1 MDRTSQFEIQL
12 SNRTGAVFS
21 GRPFFEQKGS
31 FMAKKIIRLPRTKE
45 QKQANRERNERANR
59 TILSRTLI
67 LMVLCGVIAFVPLIG
82 TLYNLMITQHDYYN
96 EKAIKN
102 QTRSTN
108 LTAARGVIYDANM
121 NVLASSSTV
130 ETVFIDPNE
139 IAEQMKKPE
148 NSNLLDQIARGLGE
162 ILDVEPSF
170 VYEQAADKQYR
181 YKVISRK
188 ISEELADEVR
198 AFVSE
203 NKITGVYLETDL
215 KRYYPNSSLAAQALG
230 FVSSD
235 NNGSEGL
242 EAYYNEELS
251 GTAGKVVTSKG
262 NYGSEMPYTY
272 EKYYDA
278 SDGCSLVTTIDATV
292 QAYVEK
298 NLQNAIDK
306 YDIKNGAFCIVMDVN
321 TGEIKAMATLGSYD
335 PNNYLEI
342 YDDAAAALLE
352 NERDAALSLPEASD
366 AYKAAIEQYKQDVA
380 SARMAQWRNRCVS
393 DGYEPGST
401 FKLITLASAIDS
413 GAVTLNDSFYC
424 GGQEKFAG
432 REQILNCWKS
442 AGHGAQSTAQALG
455 NSCNIA
461 FGHIGLRMGGDIFY
475 DYLKAFGIMEKTG
488 VDLPGEASGLFY
500 ERKYLN
506 NPAQYGTSYLITS
519 SFGQS
524 FRITPM
530 QLVRSVAAIV
540 NGGYVLEPYI
550 VSEVL
555 DDDGNMVE
563 RNEKTVLRQVI
574 SQQTSETMRSLMEQ
588 VVTEGTASAA
598 KTPGYRVG
606 GKTGT
611 SEKLDEY
618 DEDGNQVKDK
628 IVSFIGVAPIDDP
641 KYVVLV
647 ALDTPAYSQDSE
659 KYTLHGMY
667 ISGGLMAAPTV
678 RDIFLDIL
686 PYLGVEP
693 DYDSEDIRG
702 INFTVPDVISMDESE
717 AAALL
722 AEKTITYRIVGT
734 GSTVTDQLP
743 APGSQ
748 VPGNSQIILYMGAE
762 KQQTVVE
769 VPDFI
774 GCSVADVN
782 YLAANAGLY
791 VQAKGTDRTDVYVL
805 AAYQDIEPGT
815 EVDRGTTI
823 TVEFSSTGASD

>member
-1 MDRTSQFEIQL
+1 
-12 SNRTGAVFS
+12 
-21 GRPFFEQKGS
+21 
-31 FMAKKIIRLPRTKE
+31 MARKIIRLPRTKE
-45 QKQANRERNERANR
+45 QKQANREQNQRANR
-59 TILSRTLI
+59 TILRRTLV
-67 LMVLCGVIAFVPLIG
+67 LMVLCGIVAFVPLIG
-82 TLYNLMITQHDYYN
+82 TLYHLMITEHDYYN

-108 LTAARGVIYDANM
+108 LTATRGVIYDANM

-139 IAEQMKKPE
+139 IAEQMKQPE

-181 YKVISRK
+181 YKVIKRK

-198 AFVSE
+198 AFISE
-203 NKITGVYLETDL
+203 NSITGVYLETDL

-262 NYGSEMPYTY
+262 NYGSEMLYTY

-278 SDGCSLVTTIDATV
+278 SDGSSLITTIDSTV

-342 YDDAAAALLE
+342 YDDTTALLLE
-352 NERDAALSLPEASD
+352 NERAAALALPEASA
-366 AYKAAIEQYKQDVA
+366 AYEAAIETYKQDVA
-380 SARMAQWRNRCVS
+380 AARMAQWRNRCVS

-401 FKLITLASAIDS
+401 FKLITLASALDS

-424 GGQEKFAG
+424 GGQEKFTG

-442 AGHGAQSTAQALG
+442 AGHGAQTTAQALG

-461 FGHIGLRMGGDIFY
+461 FGHIGLRMGGDTFY
-475 DYLKAFGIMEKTG
+475 EYLKSVGVMEKTG

-506 NPAQYGTSYLITS
+506 DPANYGTSYLITS

-530 QLVRSVAAIV
+530 QLVRAVAAIV

-550 VSEVL
+550 VSEVV
-555 DDDGNMVE
+555 DADGNTVE
-563 RNEKTVLRQVI
+563 KNEKTVLRQVI
-574 SQQTSETMRSLMEQ
+574 SQQTSETMRTLMEQ

-598 KTPGYRVG
+598 RTPGYRVG

-618 DEDGNQVKDK
+618 DENGQQVKDK
-628 IVSFIGVAPIDDP
+628 IVSFVGVAPIDDP

-647 ALDTPAYSQDSE
+647 ALDTPAYSENSE
-659 KYTLHGMY
+659 KYTVHGMY

-693 DYDSEDIRG
+693 DYGSEDIRG
-702 INFTVPDVISMDESE
+702 VNFTVPDVIGMDETE
-717 AAALL
+717 AGELL
-722 AEKTITYRIVGT
+722 AEKTITYRVVGT
-734 GSTVTDQLP
+734 GSVVTDQLP
-743 APGSQ
+743 VAGSQ

-762 KQQTVVE
+762 KQATRVE

-782 YLAANAGLY
+782 YLASNAGLY

-805 AAYQDIEPGT
+805 AAYQDIDPGT

>member
-1 MDRTSQFEIQL
+1 
-12 SNRTGAVFS
+12 
-21 GRPFFEQKGS
+21 
-31 FMAKKIIRLPRTKE
+31 MARKIIRLPRTKE
-45 QKQANRERNERANR
+45 QKQANREQNQRANR
-59 TILSRTLI
+59 TILRRTLV
-67 LMVLCGVIAFVPLIG
+67 LMVLCGIVAFVPLIG
-82 TLYNLMITQHDYYN
+82 TLYHLMITEHDYYN

-108 LTAARGVIYDANM
+108 LTATRGVIYDANM

-139 IAEQMKKPE
+139 IAEQMKQPE

-181 YKVISRK
+181 YKVIKRK

-198 AFVSE
+198 AFISE
-203 NKITGVYLETDL
+203 NSITGVYLETDL

-262 NYGSEMPYTY
+262 NYGSEMLYTY

-278 SDGCSLVTTIDATV
+278 SDGSSLITTIDSTV

-342 YDDAAAALLE
+342 YDDTTALLLE
-352 NERDAALSLPEASD
+352 NERAAALALPEASA
-366 AYKAAIEQYKQDVA
+366 AYEAAIETYKQDVA
-380 SARMAQWRNRCVS
+380 AARMAQWRNRCVS
-393 DGYEPGST
+393 VGYEPGST
-401 FKLITLASAIDS
+401 FKLITLASALDS

-424 GGQEKFAG
+424 GGQEKFTG

-442 AGHGAQSTAQALG
+442 AGHGAQTTAQALG

-461 FGHIGLRMGGDIFY
+461 FGHIGLRMGGDTFY
-475 DYLKAFGIMEKTG
+475 DYLKSFGVMEKTG

-506 NPAQYGTSYLITS
+506 DPANYGTSYLITS

-530 QLVRSVAAIV
+530 QLVRAVAAIV

-550 VSEVL
+550 VSEVV
-555 DDDGNMVE
+555 DADGNTVE
-563 RNEKTVLRQVI
+563 KNEKTVLRQVI
-574 SQQTSETMRSLMEQ
+574 SQQTSETMRTLMEQ

-598 KTPGYRVG
+598 RTPGYRVG

-618 DEDGNQVKDK
+618 DENGQQVKDK
-628 IVSFIGVAPIDDP
+628 IVSFVGVAPIDDP

-647 ALDTPAYSQDSE
+647 ALDTPAYSENSE
-659 KYTLHGMY
+659 KYTVHGMY

-693 DYDSEDIRG
+693 DYGSEDIRG
-702 INFTVPDVISMDESE
+702 VNFTVPDVIGMDETE
-717 AAALL
+717 AGELL
-722 AEKTITYRIVGT
+722 AEKTITYRVVGT
-734 GSTVTDQLP
+734 GSVVTDQLP
-743 APGSQ
+743 VAGSQ

-762 KQQTVVE
+762 KQATRVE

-782 YLAANAGLY
+782 YLASNAGLY

-805 AAYQDIEPGT
+805 AAYQDIDPGT

>member
-1 MDRTSQFEIQL
+1 
-12 SNRTGAVFS
+12 
-21 GRPFFEQKGS
+21 
-31 FMAKKIIRLPRTKE
+31 MARKIIRLPRTKE
-45 QKQANRERNERANR
+45 QKQANREQNQRANR
-59 TILSRTLI
+59 TILRRTLV
-67 LMVLCGVIAFVPLIG
+67 LMVLCGIVAFVPLIG
-82 TLYNLMITQHDYYN
+82 TLYHLMITEHDYYN

-108 LTAARGVIYDANM
+108 LTATRGVIYDANM

-139 IAEQMKKPE
+139 IAEQMKQPE

-181 YKVISRK
+181 YKVIKRK

-198 AFVSE
+198 AFISE
-203 NKITGVYLETDL
+203 NSITGVYLETDL

-262 NYGSEMPYTY
+262 NYGSEMLYTY

-278 SDGCSLVTTIDATV
+278 SDGSSLITTIDSTV

-342 YDDAAAALLE
+342 YDDTTALLLE
-352 NERDAALSLPEASD
+352 NERAAALALPEASA
-366 AYKAAIEQYKQDVA
+366 AYEAAIETYKQDVA
-380 SARMAQWRNRCVS
+380 AARMAQWRNRCVS

-401 FKLITLASAIDS
+401 FKLITLASALDS

-424 GGQEKFAG
+424 GGQEKFTG

-442 AGHGAQSTAQALG
+442 AGHGAQTTAQALG
-455 NSCNIA
+455 NSCNLA
-461 FGHIGLRMGGDIFY
+461 FGHIGLRMGGDTFY
-475 DYLKAFGIMEKTG
+475 DYLKSFGVMEKTG

-506 NPAQYGTSYLITS
+506 DPANYGTSYLITS

-530 QLVRSVAAIV
+530 QLVRAVAAIV

-550 VSEVL
+550 VSEVV
-555 DDDGNMVE
+555 DADGNTVE
-563 RNEKTVLRQVI
+563 KNEKTVLRQVI
-574 SQQTSETMRSLMEQ
+574 SQQTSETMRTLMEQ

-598 KTPGYRVG
+598 QTPGYRVG

-618 DEDGNQVKDK
+618 DENGQQVKDK
-628 IVSFIGVAPIDDP
+628 IVSFVGVAPIDDP

-647 ALDTPAYSQDSE
+647 ALDTPAYSENSE
-659 KYTLHGMY
+659 KYTVHGMY

-693 DYDSEDIRG
+693 DYGSEDIRG
-702 INFTVPDVISMDESE
+702 VNFTVPDVIGMDETE
-717 AAALL
+717 AGELL
-722 AEKTITYRIVGT
+722 AEKTITYRVVGT
-734 GSTVTDQLP
+734 GSVVTDQLP
-743 APGSQ
+743 VAGSQ

-762 KQQTVVE
+762 KQATRVE

-782 YLAANAGLY
+782 YLASNAGLY

-805 AAYQDIEPGT
+805 AAYQDIDPGT

>member
-1 MDRTSQFEIQL
+1 
-12 SNRTGAVFS
+12 
-21 GRPFFEQKGS
+21 
-31 FMAKKIIRLPRTKE
+31 MARKIIRLPRTKE
-45 QKQANRERNERANR
+45 QKQANREQNQRANR
-59 TILSRTLI
+59 TILRRTLV
-67 LMVLCGVIAFVPLIG
+67 LMVLCGIVAFVPLIG
-82 TLYNLMITQHDYYN
+82 TLYHLMITEHDYYN

-108 LTAARGVIYDANM
+108 LTATRGVIYDANM

-139 IAEQMKKPE
+139 IAEQMKQPE

-181 YKVISRK
+181 YKVIKRK

-198 AFVSE
+198 AFISE
-203 NKITGVYLETDL
+203 NSITGVYLETDL

-262 NYGSEMPYTY
+262 NYGSEMLYTY

-278 SDGCSLVTTIDATV
+278 SDGSSLITTIDSTV

-342 YDDAAAALLE
+342 YDDTTALLLE
-352 NERDAALSLPEASD
+352 NERAAALALPEASA
-366 AYKAAIEQYKQDVA
+366 AYEAAIETYKQDVA
-380 SARMAQWRNRCVS
+380 AARMAQWRNRCVS

-401 FKLITLASAIDS
+401 FKLITLASALDS

-424 GGQEKFAG
+424 SGQEKFTG
-432 REQILNCWKS
+432 RKQILNCWKS
-442 AGHGAQSTAQALG
+442 AGHGAQTTAQALG

-461 FGHIGLRMGGDIFY
+461 FGHIGLRMGGDTFY
-475 DYLKAFGIMEKTG
+475 DYLKSFGVMEKTG

-506 NPAQYGTSYLITS
+506 DPANYGRSYLITS

-530 QLVRSVAAIV
+530 QLVRAVAAIV

-550 VSEVL
+550 VSEVV
-555 DDDGNMVE
+555 DADGNTVE
-563 RNEKTVLRQVI
+563 KNEKTVLRQVI
-574 SQQTSETMRSLMEQ
+574 SQQTSETMRTLMEQ

-598 KTPGYRVG
+598 RTPGYRVG

-618 DEDGNQVKDK
+618 DENGQQVKDK
-628 IVSFIGVAPIDDP
+628 IVSFVGVAPIDDP

-647 ALDTPAYSQDSE
+647 ALDTPAYSENSE
-659 KYTLHGMY
+659 KYTVHGMY

-693 DYDSEDIRG
+693 DYGSEDIRG
-702 INFTVPDVISMDESE
+702 VNFTVPDVIGMDETE
-717 AAALL
+717 AGELL
-722 AEKTITYRIVGT
+722 AEKTITYRVVGT
-734 GSTVTDQLP
+734 GSVVTDQLP
-743 APGSQ
+743 VAGSQ

-762 KQQTVVE
+762 KQATRVE

-782 YLAANAGLY
+782 YLASNAGLY

-805 AAYQDIEPGT
+805 AAYQDIDPGT

>member
-1 MDRTSQFEIQL
+1 
-12 SNRTGAVFS
+12 
-21 GRPFFEQKGS
+21 
-31 FMAKKIIRLPRTKE
+31 MARKIIRLPRTKE
-45 QKQANRERNERANR
+45 QKQANREQNQRANR
-59 TILSRTLI
+59 TILRRTLV

-82 TLYNLMITQHDYYN
+82 TLYHLMITEHDYYN

-108 LTAARGVIYDANM
+108 LTATRGVIYDANM

-139 IAEQMKKPE
+139 IAEQMKQPE

-181 YKVISRK
+181 YKVIKRK

-198 AFVSE
+198 AFISE
-203 NKITGVYLETDL
+203 NSITGVYLETDL

-262 NYGSEMPYTY
+262 NYGSEMLYTY

-278 SDGCSLVTTIDATV
+278 SDGSSLITTIDSTV

-342 YDDAAAALLE
+342 YDDTTALLLE
-352 NERDAALSLPEASD
+352 NERAAALALPEASA
-366 AYKAAIEQYKQDVA
+366 AYEAAIETYKQDVA
-380 SARMAQWRNRCVS
+380 AARMAQWRNRCVS

-401 FKLITLASAIDS
+401 FKLITLASALDS

-424 GGQEKFAG
+424 GGQEKFTG

-442 AGHGAQSTAQALG
+442 AGHGAQTTAQALG

-461 FGHIGLRMGGDIFY
+461 FGHIGLRMGGDTFY
-475 DYLKAFGIMEKTG
+475 DYLKSFGIMEKTG

-506 NPAQYGTSYLITS
+506 DPANYGTSYLITS

-530 QLVRSVAAIV
+530 QLVRAVAAIV

-550 VSEVL
+550 VSEVV
-555 DDDGNMVE
+555 DADGNTVE
-563 RNEKTVLRQVI
+563 KNEKTVLRQVI
-574 SQQTSETMRSLMEQ
+574 SQQTSETMRTLMEQ

-598 KTPGYRVG
+598 RTPGYHVG

-618 DEDGNQVKDK
+618 DENGQQVKDK
-628 IVSFIGVAPIDDP
+628 IVSFVGVAPIDDP

-647 ALDTPAYSQDSE
+647 ALDTPAYSENSE
-659 KYTLHGMY
+659 KYTVHGMY

-693 DYDSEDIRG
+693 DYGSEDIRG
-702 INFTVPDVISMDESE
+702 VNFTVPDVIGMDETE
-717 AAALL
+717 AGELL
-722 AEKTITYRIVGT
+722 AEKTITYRVVGS
-734 GSTVTDQLP
+734 GSVVTDQLP
-743 APGSQ
+743 VAGSQ

-762 KQQTVVE
+762 KQATRVE

-782 YLAANAGLY
+782 YLASNAGLY

-805 AAYQDIEPGT
+805 AAYQDIDPGT

>member
-1 MDRTSQFEIQL
+1 
-12 SNRTGAVFS
+12 
-21 GRPFFEQKGS
+21 
-31 FMAKKIIRLPRTKE
+31 MARKIIRLPRTKE
-45 QKQANRERNERANR
+45 QKQANREQNQRANR
-59 TILSRTLI
+59 TILRRTLV
-67 LMVLCGVIAFVPLIG
+67 LMVLCGIVAFVPLIG
-82 TLYNLMITQHDYYN
+82 TLYHLMITEHDYYN

-108 LTAARGVIYDANM
+108 LTATRGVIYDANM

-139 IAEQMKKPE
+139 IAEQMKQPE

-181 YKVISRK
+181 YKVIKRK
-188 ISEELADEVR
+188 IPEELADKVR
-198 AFVSE
+198 AFISE
-203 NKITGVYLETDL
+203 NEITGVYLETDL
-215 KRYYPNSSLAAQALG
+215 QRYYPNSSLAAQALG

-262 NYGSEMPYTY
+262 NYGSEMLYTY

-278 SDGCSLVTTIDATV
+278 SDGSSLITTIDSTV

-342 YDDAAAALLE
+342 YDDTTALLLE
-352 NERDAALSLPEASD
+352 NERAAALALPEASA
-366 AYKAAIEQYKQDVA
+366 AYEAAIETYKQDVA
-380 SARMAQWRNRCVS
+380 AARMAQWRNRCVS

-401 FKLITLASAIDS
+401 FKLITLASALDS

-424 GGQEKFAG
+424 GGQEKFTG

-442 AGHGAQSTAQALG
+442 AGHGAQTTAQALG

-461 FGHIGLRMGGDIFY
+461 FGHIGLRMGGDTFY
-475 DYLKAFGIMEKTG
+475 DYLKSFGVMEKTG

-506 NPAQYGTSYLITS
+506 DPANYGTSYLITS

-530 QLVRSVAAIV
+530 QLVRAVAAIV

-550 VSEVL
+550 VSEVV
-555 DDDGNMVE
+555 DADGNTVE
-563 RNEKTVLRQVI
+563 KNEKTVLRQVI
-574 SQQTSETMRSLMEQ
+574 SQQTSETMRTLMEQ

-598 KTPGYRVG
+598 QTPGYRVG

-618 DEDGNQVKDK
+618 DENGQQVKDK
-628 IVSFIGVAPIDDP
+628 IVSFVGVAPIDDP

-647 ALDTPAYSQDSE
+647 ALDTPAYSENSE
-659 KYTLHGMY
+659 KYTVHGMY

-693 DYDSEDIRG
+693 DYGSEDIRG
-702 INFTVPDVISMDESE
+702 VNFTVPDVIGMDETE
-717 AAALL
+717 AGELL
-722 AEKTITYRIVGT
+722 AEKTITYRVVGT
-734 GSTVTDQLP
+734 GSVVTDQLP
-743 APGSQ
+743 VAGSQ

-762 KQQTVVE
+762 KQATRVE

-782 YLAANAGLY
+782 YLASNAGLY

-805 AAYQDIEPGT
+805 AAYQDIDPGT

>member
-1 MDRTSQFEIQL
+1 
-12 SNRTGAVFS
+12 
-21 GRPFFEQKGS
+21 
-31 FMAKKIIRLPRTKE
+31 MARKIIRLPRTKE
-45 QKQANRERNERANR
+45 QKQANREQNQRANR
-59 TILSRTLI
+59 TILRRTLV
-67 LMVLCGVIAFVPLIG
+67 LMVLCGIVAFVPLIG
-82 TLYNLMITQHDYYN
+82 TLYHLMITEHDYYN

-108 LTAARGVIYDANM
+108 LTATRGVIYDANM

-139 IAEQMKKPE
+139 IAEQMKQPE

-181 YKVISRK
+181 YKVIKRK

-198 AFVSE
+198 AFISE
-203 NKITGVYLETDL
+203 NSITGVYLETDL

-262 NYGSEMPYTY
+262 NYGSEMLYTY

-278 SDGCSLVTTIDATV
+278 SDGSSLITTIDSTV

-342 YDDAAAALLE
+342 YDDTTALLLE
-352 NERDAALSLPEASD
+352 NERAAALALPEASA
-366 AYKAAIEQYKQDVA
+366 AYEAAIETYKQDVA
-380 SARMAQWRNRCVS
+380 AARMAQWRNRCVS

-401 FKLITLASAIDS
+401 FKLITLASALDS

-424 GGQEKFAG
+424 SGQEKFTG

-461 FGHIGLRMGGDIFY
+461 FGHIGLRMGGDTFY
-475 DYLKAFGIMEKTG
+475 DYLKSFGVMEKTG

-506 NPAQYGTSYLITS
+506 DPANYGTSYLITS

-530 QLVRSVAAIV
+530 QLVRAVAAIV

-550 VSEVL
+550 VSEVV
-555 DDDGNMVE
+555 DADGNTVE
-563 RNEKTVLRQVI
+563 KNEKTVLRQVI
-574 SQQTSETMRSLMEQ
+574 SQQTSETMRTLMEQ

-598 KTPGYRVG
+598 RTPGYRVG

-618 DEDGNQVKDK
+618 DENGQQVKDK
-628 IVSFIGVAPIDDP
+628 IVSFVGVAPIDDP

-647 ALDTPAYSQDSE
+647 ALDTPAYSENSE
-659 KYTLHGMY
+659 KYTVHGMY

-693 DYDSEDIRG
+693 DYGSEDIRG
-702 INFTVPDVISMDESE
+702 VNFTVPDVIGMDETE
-717 AAALL
+717 AGELL
-722 AEKTITYRIVGT
+722 AEKTITYRVVGT
-734 GSTVTDQLP
+734 GSVVTDQLP
-743 APGSQ
+743 VAGSQ

-762 KQQTVVE
+762 KQATRVE

-782 YLAANAGLY
+782 YLASNAGLY

-805 AAYQDIEPGT
+805 AAYQDIDPGT

>member
-1 MDRTSQFEIQL
+1 
-12 SNRTGAVFS
+12 
-21 GRPFFEQKGS
+21 
-31 FMAKKIIRLPRTKE
+31 MARKIIRLPRTKE
-45 QKQANRERNERANR
+45 QKQANREQNQRANR
-59 TILSRTLI
+59 TILRRTLV
-67 LMVLCGVIAFVPLIG
+67 LMVLCGIVAFVPLIG
-82 TLYNLMITQHDYYN
+82 TLYHLMITEHDYYN

-108 LTAARGVIYDANM
+108 LTATRGVIYDANM

-139 IAEQMKKPE
+139 IAEQMKQPE

-181 YKVISRK
+181 YKVIKRK

-198 AFVSE
+198 AFISE
-203 NKITGVYLETDL
+203 NSITGVYLETDL

-262 NYGSEMPYTY
+262 NYGSEMLYTY

-278 SDGCSLVTTIDATV
+278 SDGSSLITTVDSTV

-342 YDDAAAALLE
+342 YDDTTALLLE
-352 NERDAALSLPEASD
+352 NERAAALALPEASA
-366 AYKAAIEQYKQDVA
+366 AYEAAIETYKQDVA
-380 SARMAQWRNRCVS
+380 AARMAQWRNRCVS

-401 FKLITLASAIDS
+401 FKLITLASALDS

-424 GGQEKFAG
+424 GGQEKFTG

-461 FGHIGLRMGGDIFY
+461 FGHIGLRMGGDTFY
-475 DYLKAFGIMEKTG
+475 DYLKSFGVMEKTG

-506 NPAQYGTSYLITS
+506 DPANYGTSYLITS

-530 QLVRSVAAIV
+530 QLVRAVAAIV

-550 VSEVL
+550 VSEVV
-555 DDDGNMVE
+555 DADGNTVE
-563 RNEKTVLRQVI
+563 KNEKTVLRQVI
-574 SQQTSETMRSLMEQ
+574 SQQTSETMRTLMEQ

-598 KTPGYRVG
+598 RTPGYHVG

-618 DEDGNQVKDK
+618 DENGQQVKDK
-628 IVSFIGVAPIDDP
+628 IVSFVGVAPIDDP

-647 ALDTPAYSQDSE
+647 ALDTPAYSENSE
-659 KYTLHGMY
+659 KYTVHGMY

-693 DYDSEDIRG
+693 DYGSEDIRG
-702 INFTVPDVISMDESE
+702 VNFTVPDVIGMDETE
-717 AAALL
+717 AGELL
-722 AEKTITYRIVGT
+722 AEKTITYRVVGT
-734 GSTVTDQLP
+734 GSVVTDQLP
-743 APGSQ
+743 VAGSQ

-762 KQQTVVE
+762 KQATRVE

-782 YLAANAGLY
+782 YLASNAGLY

-805 AAYQDIEPGT
+805 AAYQDIDPGT

>member
-1 MDRTSQFEIQL
+1 
-12 SNRTGAVFS
+12 
-21 GRPFFEQKGS
+21 
-31 FMAKKIIRLPRTKE
+31 MARKIIRLPRTKE
-45 QKQANRERNERANR
+45 QKQANREQNQRANR
-59 TILSRTLI
+59 TILRRTLV
-67 LMVLCGVIAFVPLIG
+67 LMVLCGIVAFVPLIG
-82 TLYNLMITQHDYYN
+82 TLYHLMITEHDYYN

-108 LTAARGVIYDANM
+108 LTATRGVIYDANM

-139 IAEQMKKPE
+139 IAEQMKQPE

-181 YKVISRK
+181 YKVIKRK

-198 AFVSE
+198 AFISE
-203 NKITGVYLETDL
+203 NSITGVYLETDL

-262 NYGSEMPYTY
+262 NYGSEMLYTY

-278 SDGCSLVTTIDATV
+278 SDGSSLITTIDSTV

-342 YDDAAAALLE
+342 YDDTTALLLE
-352 NERDAALSLPEASD
+352 NERAAALALPEASA
-366 AYKAAIEQYKQDVA
+366 AYEAAIETYKQDVA
-380 SARMAQWRNRCVS
+380 AARMAQWRNRCVS

-401 FKLITLASAIDS
+401 FKLITLASALDS

-424 GGQEKFAG
+424 GGQEKFTG

-442 AGHGAQSTAQALG
+442 AGHGAQTTAQALG

-461 FGHIGLRMGGDIFY
+461 FGHIGLRMGGDTFY
-475 DYLKAFGIMEKTG
+475 DYLKSFGVMEKTG

-506 NPAQYGTSYLITS
+506 DPANYGTSYLITS

-530 QLVRSVAAIV
+530 QLVRAVAAIV

-550 VSEVL
+550 VSEVV
-555 DDDGNMVE
+555 DADGNTVE
-563 RNEKTVLRQVI
+563 KNEKTVLRQVI
-574 SQQTSETMRSLMEQ
+574 SQQTSETMRTLMEQ

-598 KTPGYRVG
+598 RTPGYRVG

-618 DEDGNQVKDK
+618 DENGQQVKDK
-628 IVSFIGVAPIDDP
+628 IVSFVGVAPIDDP

-647 ALDTPAYSQDSE
+647 ALDTPAYSENSE
-659 KYTLHGMY
+659 KYTVHGMY

-693 DYDSEDIRG
+693 DYGSEDIRG
-702 INFTVPDVISMDESE
+702 VNFTVRDVIGMDETE
-717 AAALL
+717 AGELL
-722 AEKTITYRIVGT
+722 AEKTITYRVVGT
-734 GSTVTDQLP
+734 GSVVTDQLP
-743 APGSQ
+743 VAGSQ

-762 KQQTVVE
+762 KQATRVE

-782 YLAANAGLY
+782 YLASNAGLY

-805 AAYQDIEPGT
+805 AAYQDIDPGT

>member
-1 MDRTSQFEIQL
+1 
-12 SNRTGAVFS
+12 
-21 GRPFFEQKGS
+21 
-31 FMAKKIIRLPRTKE
+31 MARKIIRLPRTKE
-45 QKQANRERNERANR
+45 QKQANREQNQRANR
-59 TILSRTLI
+59 TILRRTLV
-67 LMVLCGVIAFVPLIG
+67 LMVLCGIVAFVPLIG
-82 TLYNLMITQHDYYN
+82 TLYHLMITEHDYYN

-108 LTAARGVIYDANM
+108 LTATRGVIYDADM

-139 IAEQMKKPE
+139 IAEQMKQPE

-181 YKVISRK
+181 YKVIKRK

-198 AFVSE
+198 AFISE
-203 NKITGVYLETDL
+203 NSITGVYLETDL

-262 NYGSEMPYTY
+262 NYGSEMLYTY

-278 SDGCSLVTTIDATV
+278 SDGSSLITTIDSTV

-342 YDDAAAALLE
+342 YDDTTALLLE
-352 NERDAALSLPEASD
+352 NERAAALALPEASA
-366 AYKAAIEQYKQDVA
+366 AYEAAIETYKQDVA
-380 SARMAQWRNRCVS
+380 AARMAQWRNRCVS

-401 FKLITLASAIDS
+401 FKLITLASALDS

-424 GGQEKFAG
+424 GGQEKFTG

-442 AGHGAQSTAQALG
+442 AGHGAQTTAQALG

-461 FGHIGLRMGGDIFY
+461 FGHIGLRMGGDTFY
-475 DYLKAFGIMEKTG
+475 DYLKSFGIMEKTG

-506 NPAQYGTSYLITS
+506 DPANYGTSYLITS

-530 QLVRSVAAIV
+530 QLVRAVAAIV

-550 VSEVL
+550 VSEVV
-555 DDDGNMVE
+555 DADGNTVE
-563 RNEKTVLRQVI
+563 KNEKTVLRQVI
-574 SQQTSETMRSLMEQ
+574 SQQTSETMRTLMEQ

-598 KTPGYRVG
+598 QTPGYRVG

-618 DEDGNQVKDK
+618 DENGQQVKDK
-628 IVSFIGVAPIDDP
+628 IVSFVGVAPIDDP

-647 ALDTPAYSQDSE
+647 ALDTPAYSENSE
-659 KYTLHGMY
+659 KYTVHGMY

-693 DYDSEDIRG
+693 DYGSEDIRG
-702 INFTVPDVISMDESE
+702 VNFTVPDVIGMDETE
-717 AAALL
+717 AGELL
-722 AEKTITYRIVGT
+722 AEKTITYRVVGT
-734 GSTVTDQLP
+734 GSVVTDQLP
-743 APGSQ
+743 VAGSQ

-762 KQQTVVE
+762 KQATRVE

-782 YLAANAGLY
+782 YLASNAGLY

-805 AAYQDIEPGT
+805 AAYQDIDPGT

>member
-1 MDRTSQFEIQL
+1 
-12 SNRTGAVFS
+12 
-21 GRPFFEQKGS
+21 
-31 FMAKKIIRLPRTKE
+31 MARKIIRLPRTKE
-45 QKQANRERNERANR
+45 QKQANREQNQRANR
-59 TILSRTLI
+59 TILRRTLV

-82 TLYNLMITQHDYYN
+82 TLYHLMITEHDYYN

-108 LTAARGVIYDANM
+108 LTATRGVIYDANM

-139 IAEQMKKPE
+139 IAEQMKQPE

-181 YKVISRK
+181 YKVIKRK

-198 AFVSE
+198 AFISE
-203 NKITGVYLETDL
+203 NSITGVYLETDL

-262 NYGSEMPYTY
+262 NYGSEMLYTY

-278 SDGCSLVTTIDATV
+278 SDGSSLITTIDSTV

-342 YDDAAAALLE
+342 YDDTTALLLE
-352 NERDAALSLPEASD
+352 NERAAALALPEASA
-366 AYKAAIEQYKQDVA
+366 AYEAAIETYKQDVA
-380 SARMAQWRNRCVS
+380 AARMAQWRNRCVS

-401 FKLITLASAIDS
+401 FKLITLASALDS

-424 GGQEKFAG
+424 GGQEKFTG

-442 AGHGAQSTAQALG
+442 AGHGAQTTAQALG

-461 FGHIGLRMGGDIFY
+461 FGHIGLRMGGDTFY
-475 DYLKAFGIMEKTG
+475 DYLKSFGVMEKTG

-506 NPAQYGTSYLITS
+506 DPANYGTSYLITS

-530 QLVRSVAAIV
+530 QLVRAVAAIV

-550 VSEVL
+550 VSEVV
-555 DDDGNMVE
+555 DADGNTVE
-563 RNEKTVLRQVI
+563 KNEKTVLRQVI
-574 SQQTSETMRSLMEQ
+574 SQQTSEMMRTLMEQ

-598 KTPGYRVG
+598 RTPGYRVG

-618 DEDGNQVKDK
+618 DENGQQVKDK
-628 IVSFIGVAPIDDP
+628 IVSFVGVAPIDDP

-647 ALDTPAYSQDSE
+647 ALDTPAYSENSE
-659 KYTLHGMY
+659 KYTVHGMY

-693 DYDSEDIRG
+693 DYGSEDIRG
-702 INFTVPDVISMDESE
+702 VNFTVPDVIGMDETE
-717 AAALL
+717 AGELL
-722 AEKTITYRIVGT
+722 AEKTITYRVVGT
-734 GSTVTDQLP
+734 GSVVTDQLP
-743 APGSQ
+743 VAGSQ

-762 KQQTVVE
+762 KQATRVE

-782 YLAANAGLY
+782 YLASNAGLY

-805 AAYQDIEPGT
+805 AAYQDIDPGT

>member
-1 MDRTSQFEIQL
+1 
-12 SNRTGAVFS
+12 
-21 GRPFFEQKGS
+21 
-31 FMAKKIIRLPRTKE
+31 MARKIIRLPRTKE
-45 QKQANRERNERANR
+45 QKQANREQNQRANR
-59 TILSRTLI
+59 TILRRTLV
-67 LMVLCGVIAFVPLIG
+67 LMVLCGIVAFVPLIG
-82 TLYNLMITQHDYYN
+82 TLYHLMITEHDYYN

-108 LTAARGVIYDANM
+108 LTATRGVIYDANM

-139 IAEQMKKPE
+139 IAEQMKQPE

-181 YKVISRK
+181 YKVIKRK

-198 AFVSE
+198 AFISE
-203 NKITGVYLETDL
+203 NSITGVYLETDL

-262 NYGSEMPYTY
+262 NYGSEMLYTY

-278 SDGCSLVTTIDATV
+278 SDGSSLITTIDSTV

-342 YDDAAAALLE
+342 YDDTTALLLE
-352 NERDAALSLPEASD
+352 NERAAALALPEASA
-366 AYKAAIEQYKQDVA
+366 AYEAAIETYKQDVA
-380 SARMAQWRNRCVS
+380 AARMAQWRNRCVS

-401 FKLITLASAIDS
+401 FKLITLASALDS

-424 GGQEKFAG
+424 GGQEKFTG

-442 AGHGAQSTAQALG
+442 AGHGAQTTAQALG

-461 FGHIGLRMGGDIFY
+461 FGHIGLRMGGDTFY
-475 DYLKAFGIMEKTG
+475 DYLKSFGVMEKTG

-506 NPAQYGTSYLITS
+506 DPANYGTSYLITS

-530 QLVRSVAAIV
+530 QLVRAVAAIV

-550 VSEVL
+550 VSEVV
-555 DDDGNMVE
+555 DADGNTVE
-563 RNEKTVLRQVI
+563 KNEKTVLRQVI
-574 SQQTSETMRSLMEQ
+574 SQQTSEMMRTLMEQ

-598 KTPGYRVG
+598 RTPGYRVG

-618 DEDGNQVKDK
+618 DENGQQVKDK
-628 IVSFIGVAPIDDP
+628 IVSFVGVAPIDDP

-647 ALDTPAYSQDSE
+647 ALDTPAYSENSE
-659 KYTLHGMY
+659 KYTVHGMY

-693 DYDSEDIRG
+693 DYGSEDIRG
-702 INFTVPDVISMDESE
+702 VNFTVPDVIGMDETE
-717 AAALL
+717 AGELL
-722 AEKTITYRIVGT
+722 AEKTIIYRVVGT
-734 GSTVTDQLP
+734 GSVVTDQLP
-743 APGSQ
+743 VAGSQ

-762 KQQTVVE
+762 KQATRVE

-782 YLAANAGLY
+782 YLASNAGLY

-805 AAYQDIEPGT
+805 AAYQDIDPGT

>member
-1 MDRTSQFEIQL
+1 
-12 SNRTGAVFS
+12 
-21 GRPFFEQKGS
+21 
-31 FMAKKIIRLPRTKE
+31 MARKIIRLPRTKE
-45 QKQANRERNERANR
+45 QKQANREQNQRANR
-59 TILSRTLI
+59 TILRRTLV
-67 LMVLCGVIAFVPLIG
+67 LMVLCGIVAFVPLIG
-82 TLYNLMITQHDYYN
+82 TLYHLMITEHDYYN

-108 LTAARGVIYDANM
+108 LTATRGVIYDANM

-139 IAEQMKKPE
+139 IAEQMKQPE

-181 YKVISRK
+181 YKVIKRK

-198 AFVSE
+198 AFISE
-203 NKITGVYLETDL
+203 NSITGVYLETDL

-262 NYGSEMPYTY
+262 NYGSEMLYTY

-278 SDGCSLVTTIDATV
+278 SDGSSLITTIDSTV

-342 YDDAAAALLE
+342 YDDTTALLLE
-352 NERDAALSLPEASD
+352 NERAAALALPEASA
-366 AYKAAIEQYKQDVA
+366 AYEAAIETYKQDVA
-380 SARMAQWRNRCVS
+380 AARMAQWRNRCVS

-401 FKLITLASAIDS
+401 FKLITLASALDS

-424 GGQEKFAG
+424 GGQEKFTG

-442 AGHGAQSTAQALG
+442 AGHGAQTTAQALG

-461 FGHIGLRMGGDIFY
+461 FGHIGLRMGGDTFY
-475 DYLKAFGIMEKTG
+475 DYLKSFGVMEKTG

-506 NPAQYGTSYLITS
+506 DPANYGTSYLITS

-530 QLVRSVAAIV
+530 QLVCAVAAIV

-550 VSEVL
+550 VSEVV
-555 DDDGNMVE
+555 DADGNTVE
-563 RNEKTVLRQVI
+563 KNEKTVLRQVI
-574 SQQTSETMRSLMEQ
+574 SQQTSETMRTLMEQ

-598 KTPGYRVG
+598 RTPGYRVG

-618 DEDGNQVKDK
+618 DENGQQVKDK
-628 IVSFIGVAPIDDP
+628 IVSFVGVAPIDDP

-647 ALDTPAYSQDSE
+647 ALDTPAYSENSE
-659 KYTLHGMY
+659 KYTVHGMY

-693 DYDSEDIRG
+693 DYGSEDIRG
-702 INFTVPDVISMDESE
+702 VNFTVPDVIGMDETE
-717 AAALL
+717 AGELL
-722 AEKTITYRIVGT
+722 AEKTITYRVVGT
-734 GSTVTDQLP
+734 GSVVTDQLP
-743 APGSQ
+743 VAGSQ

-762 KQQTVVE
+762 KQATRVE

-782 YLAANAGLY
+782 YLASNAGLY

-805 AAYQDIEPGT
+805 AAYQDIDPGT

>member
-1 MDRTSQFEIQL
+1 
-12 SNRTGAVFS
+12 
-21 GRPFFEQKGS
+21 
-31 FMAKKIIRLPRTKE
+31 MARKIIRLPRTKE
-45 QKQANRERNERANR
+45 QKQANREQNQRANR
-59 TILSRTLI
+59 TILRRTLV
-67 LMVLCGVIAFVPLIG
+67 LMVLCGIVAFVPLIG
-82 TLYNLMITQHDYYN
+82 TLYHLMITEHDYYN

-108 LTAARGVIYDANM
+108 LTATRGVIYDANM

-139 IAEQMKKPE
+139 IAEQMKQPE

-181 YKVISRK
+181 YKVIKRK

-198 AFVSE
+198 AFISE
-203 NKITGVYLETDL
+203 NSITGVYLETDL

-262 NYGSEMPYTY
+262 NYGSEMLYTY

-278 SDGCSLVTTIDATV
+278 SDGSSLITTIDSTV

-342 YDDAAAALLE
+342 YDDTTALLLE
-352 NERDAALSLPEASD
+352 NERAAALALPEASA
-366 AYKAAIEQYKQDVA
+366 AYEAAIETYKQDVA
-380 SARMAQWRNRCVS
+380 AARMAQWRNRCVS

-401 FKLITLASAIDS
+401 FKLITLASALDS

-424 GGQEKFAG
+424 GGQEKFTG

-442 AGHGAQSTAQALG
+442 AGHGAQTTAQALG

-461 FGHIGLRMGGDIFY
+461 FGHIGLRMGGDTFY
-475 DYLKAFGIMEKTG
+475 DYLKSFGVMEKTG

-506 NPAQYGTSYLITS
+506 DPANYGTSYLITS

-530 QLVRSVAAIV
+530 QLVRAVAAIV

-550 VSEVL
+550 VSEVV
-555 DDDGNMVE
+555 DADGNTVE
-563 RNEKTVLRQVI
+563 KNEKTILRQVI
-574 SQQTSETMRSLMEQ
+574 SQQTSETMRTLMEQ

-598 KTPGYRVG
+598 RTPGYRVG

-618 DEDGNQVKDK
+618 DENGQQVKDK
-628 IVSFIGVAPIDDP
+628 IVSFVGVAPIDDP

-647 ALDTPAYSQDSE
+647 ALDTPAYSENSE
-659 KYTLHGMY
+659 KYTVHGMY

-693 DYDSEDIRG
+693 DYGSEDIRG
-702 INFTVPDVISMDESE
+702 VNFTVPDVIGMDETE
-717 AAALL
+717 AGELL
-722 AEKTITYRIVGT
+722 AEKTITYRVVGT
-734 GSTVTDQLP
+734 GSVVTDQLP
-743 APGSQ
+743 VAGSQ

-762 KQQTVVE
+762 KQATRVE

-782 YLAANAGLY
+782 YLASNAGLY

-805 AAYQDIEPGT
+805 AAYQDIDPGT

>member
-1 MDRTSQFEIQL
+1 
-12 SNRTGAVFS
+12 
-21 GRPFFEQKGS
+21 
-31 FMAKKIIRLPRTKE
+31 MARKIIRLPRTKE
-45 QKQANRERNERANR
+45 QKQANREQNQRANR
-59 TILSRTLI
+59 TILRRTLV
-67 LMVLCGVIAFVPLIG
+67 LMVLCGIVAFVPLIG
-82 TLYNLMITQHDYYN
+82 TLYHLMITEHDYYN

-108 LTAARGVIYDANM
+108 LTATRGVIYDANM
-121 NVLASSSTV
+121 NVFASSKTV

-139 IAEQMKKPE
+139 IAQEMAKPE

-181 YKVISRK
+181 YKVIKRK

-198 AFVSE
+198 AFISE
-203 NKITGVYLETDL
+203 NSITGVYLETDL

-262 NYGSEMPYTY
+262 NYGSEMLYTY

-278 SDGCSLVTTIDATV
+278 SDGSSLITTIDSTV

-342 YDDAAAALLE
+342 YDDTTALLLE
-352 NERDAALSLPEASD
+352 NERAAALALPEASA
-366 AYKAAIEQYKQDVA
+366 AYEAAIETYKQDVA
-380 SARMAQWRNRCVS
+380 AARMAQWRNRCVS

-401 FKLITLASAIDS
+401 FKLITLASALDS

-424 GGQEKFAG
+424 GGQEKFTG

-461 FGHIGLRMGGDIFY
+461 FGHIGLRMGGDTFY
-475 DYLKAFGIMEKTG
+475 DYLKSFGIMEKTG

-506 NPAQYGTSYLITS
+506 DPANYGTSYLITS

-530 QLVRSVAAIV
+530 QLVRAVAAIV

-550 VSEVL
+550 VSEVV
-555 DDDGNMVE
+555 DADGNTVE
-563 RNEKTVLRQVI
+563 KNEKTVLRQVI
-574 SQQTSETMRSLMEQ
+574 SQQTSETMRTLMEQ

-598 KTPGYRVG
+598 RTPGYHVG

-618 DEDGNQVKDK
+618 DENGQQVKDK
-628 IVSFIGVAPIDDP
+628 IVSFVGVAPIDDP

-647 ALDTPAYSQDSE
+647 ALDTPAYSENSE
-659 KYTLHGMY
+659 KYTVHGMY

-693 DYDSEDIRG
+693 DYGSEDIRG
-702 INFTVPDVISMDESE
+702 VNFTVPDVIGMDETE
-717 AAALL
+717 AGELL
-722 AEKTITYRIVGT
+722 AEKTITYRVVGT
-734 GSTVTDQLP
+734 GSVVTDQLP
-743 APGSQ
+743 VAGSQ

-762 KQQTVVE
+762 KQATRVE

-782 YLAANAGLY
+782 YLASNAGLY

-805 AAYQDIEPGT
+805 AAYQDIDPGT

>member
-1 MDRTSQFEIQL
+1 
-12 SNRTGAVFS
+12 
-21 GRPFFEQKGS
+21 
-31 FMAKKIIRLPRTKE
+31 MARKIIRLPRTKE
-45 QKQANRERNERANR
+45 QKQANREQNQRANR
-59 TILSRTLI
+59 TILRRTLV
-67 LMVLCGVIAFVPLIG
+67 LMVLCGIVAFVPLIG
-82 TLYNLMITQHDYYN
+82 TLYHLMITEHDYYN

-108 LTAARGVIYDANM
+108 LTATRGVIYDANM

-139 IAEQMKKPE
+139 IAEQMKQPE

-181 YKVISRK
+181 YKVIKRK

-198 AFVSE
+198 AFISE
-203 NKITGVYLETDL
+203 NSITGVYLETDL

-262 NYGSEMPYTY
+262 NYGSEMLYTY

-278 SDGCSLVTTIDATV
+278 SDGSSLITTIDSTV

-321 TGEIKAMATLGSYD
+321 TGEIEAMATLGSYD

-342 YDDAAAALLE
+342 YDDTTALLLE
-352 NERDAALSLPEASD
+352 NERAAALALPEASA
-366 AYKAAIEQYKQDVA
+366 AYEAAIETYKQDVA
-380 SARMAQWRNRCVS
+380 AARMAQWRNRCVS

-401 FKLITLASAIDS
+401 FKLITLASALDS

-424 GGQEKFAG
+424 GGQEKFTG

-442 AGHGAQSTAQALG
+442 AGHGAQTTAQALG

-461 FGHIGLRMGGDIFY
+461 FGHIGLRMGGDTFY
-475 DYLKAFGIMEKTG
+475 DYLKSFGIMEKTG

-506 NPAQYGTSYLITS
+506 DPANYGTSYLITS

-530 QLVRSVAAIV
+530 QLVRAVAAIV

-550 VSEVL
+550 VSEVV
-555 DDDGNMVE
+555 DADGNTVE
-563 RNEKTVLRQVI
+563 KNEKTVLRQVI
-574 SQQTSETMRSLMEQ
+574 SQQTSETMRTLMEQ

-598 KTPGYRVG
+598 RTPGYRVG

-618 DEDGNQVKDK
+618 DENGQQVKDK
-628 IVSFIGVAPIDDP
+628 IVSFVGVAPIDDP

-647 ALDTPAYSQDSE
+647 ALDTPAYSENSE
-659 KYTLHGMY
+659 KYTVHGMY

-693 DYDSEDIRG
+693 DYGSEDIRG
-702 INFTVPDVISMDESE
+702 VNFTVPDVIGMDETE
-717 AAALL
+717 AGELL
-722 AEKTITYRIVGT
+722 AEKTITYRVVGT
-734 GSTVTDQLP
+734 GSVVTDQLP
-743 APGSQ
+743 VAGSQ

-762 KQQTVVE
+762 KQATRVE

-782 YLAANAGLY
+782 YLASNAGLY

-805 AAYQDIEPGT
+805 AAYQDIDPGT

>member
-1 MDRTSQFEIQL
+1 
-12 SNRTGAVFS
+12 
-21 GRPFFEQKGS
+21 
-31 FMAKKIIRLPRTKE
+31 MARKIIRLPRTKE
-45 QKQANRERNERANR
+45 QKQANREQNQRANR
-59 TILSRTLI
+59 TILRRTLV
-67 LMVLCGVIAFVPLIG
+67 LMVLCGIVAFVPLIG
-82 TLYNLMITQHDYYN
+82 TLYHLMITEHDYYN

-108 LTAARGVIYDANM
+108 LTATRGVIYDANM

-139 IAEQMKKPE
+139 IAEQMKQPE

-181 YKVISRK
+181 YKVIKRK

-198 AFVSE
+198 AFISE
-203 NKITGVYLETDL
+203 NSITGVYLETDL

-262 NYGSEMPYTY
+262 NYGSEMLYTY

-278 SDGCSLVTTIDATV
+278 SDGSSLITTIDSTV

-342 YDDAAAALLE
+342 YDDTTALLLE
-352 NERDAALSLPEASD
+352 NERAAALALPEASA
-366 AYKAAIEQYKQDVA
+366 AYEAAIETYKQDVA
-380 SARMAQWRNRCVS
+380 AARMAQWRNRCVS

-401 FKLITLASAIDS
+401 FKLITLASALDS

-424 GGQEKFAG
+424 GGQEKFTG

-442 AGHGAQSTAQALG
+442 AGHGAQTTAQALG

-461 FGHIGLRMGGDIFY
+461 FGHIGLRMGGDTFY
-475 DYLKAFGIMEKTG
+475 YYLKSFGVMEKTG

-506 NPAQYGTSYLITS
+506 DPANYGTSYLITS

-530 QLVRSVAAIV
+530 QLVRAVAAIV

-550 VSEVL
+550 VSEVV
-555 DDDGNMVE
+555 DADGNTVE
-563 RNEKTVLRQVI
+563 KNEKTVLRQVI
-574 SQQTSETMRSLMEQ
+574 SQQTSETMRTLMEQ

-598 KTPGYRVG
+598 RTPGYRVG

-618 DEDGNQVKDK
+618 DENGQQVKDK
-628 IVSFIGVAPIDDP
+628 IVSFVGVAPIDDP

-647 ALDTPAYSQDSE
+647 ALDTPAYSENSE
-659 KYTLHGMY
+659 KYTVHGMY

-693 DYDSEDIRG
+693 DYGSEDIRG
-702 INFTVPDVISMDESE
+702 VNFTVPDVIGMDETE
-717 AAALL
+717 AGELL
-722 AEKTITYRIVGT
+722 AEKTITYRVVGT
-734 GSTVTDQLP
+734 GSVVTDQLP
-743 APGSQ
+743 VAGSQ

-762 KQQTVVE
+762 KQATRVE

-782 YLAANAGLY
+782 YLASNAGLY

-805 AAYQDIEPGT
+805 AAYQDIDPGT

>member
-1 MDRTSQFEIQL
+1 
-12 SNRTGAVFS
+12 
-21 GRPFFEQKGS
+21 
-31 FMAKKIIRLPRTKE
+31 MARKIIRLPRTKE
-45 QKQANRERNERANR
+45 QKQANREQNQRANR
-59 TILSRTLI
+59 TILRRTLV
-67 LMVLCGVIAFVPLIG
+67 LMVLCGIVAFVPLIG
-82 TLYNLMITQHDYYN
+82 TLYHLMITEHDYYN

-108 LTAARGVIYDANM
+108 LTATRGVIYDANM

-139 IAEQMKKPE
+139 IAEQMKQPE

-181 YKVISRK
+181 YKVIKRK

-198 AFVSE
+198 AFISE
-203 NKITGVYLETDL
+203 NSITGVYLETDL

-262 NYGSEMPYTY
+262 NYGSEMLYTY

-278 SDGCSLVTTIDATV
+278 SDGSSLITTIDSTV

-342 YDDAAAALLE
+342 YDDTTALLLE
-352 NERDAALSLPEASD
+352 NERAAALALPEASA
-366 AYKAAIEQYKQDVA
+366 AYEAAIETYKQDVA
-380 SARMAQWRNRCVS
+380 AARMAQWRNRCVS

-401 FKLITLASAIDS
+401 FKLITLASALDS

-424 GGQEKFAG
+424 GGQEKFTG

-442 AGHGAQSTAQALG
+442 AGHGAQTTAQALG

-461 FGHIGLRMGGDIFY
+461 FGHIGLRMGGDTFY
-475 DYLKAFGIMEKTG
+475 DYLKSFGVMEKTG

-506 NPAQYGTSYLITS
+506 DPANYGTSYLITS

-530 QLVRSVAAIV
+530 QLVRAVSAIV

-550 VSEVL
+550 VSEVV
-555 DDDGNMVE
+555 DADGNTVE
-563 RNEKTVLRQVI
+563 KNEKTVLRQVI
-574 SQQTSETMRSLMEQ
+574 SQQTSETMRTLMEQ

-598 KTPGYRVG
+598 QTPGYRVG

-618 DEDGNQVKDK
+618 DENGQQVKDK
-628 IVSFIGVAPIDDP
+628 IVSFVGVAPIDDP

-647 ALDTPAYSQDSE
+647 ALDTPAYSENSE
-659 KYTLHGMY
+659 KYTVHGMY

-693 DYDSEDIRG
+693 DYGSEDIRG
-702 INFTVPDVISMDESE
+702 VNFTVPDVIGMDETE
-717 AAALL
+717 AGELL
-722 AEKTITYRIVGT
+722 AEKTITYRVVGT
-734 GSTVTDQLP
+734 GSVVTDQLP
-743 APGSQ
+743 VAGSQ

-762 KQQTVVE
+762 KQATRVE

-782 YLAANAGLY
+782 YLASNAGLY

-805 AAYQDIEPGT
+805 AAYQDIDPGT

>member
-1 MDRTSQFEIQL
+1 
-12 SNRTGAVFS
+12 
-21 GRPFFEQKGS
+21 
-31 FMAKKIIRLPRTKE
+31 MARKIIRLPRTKE
-45 QKQANRERNERANR
+45 QKQANREQNQRANR
-59 TILSRTLI
+59 TILRRTLV
-67 LMVLCGVIAFVPLIG
+67 LMVLCGIVAFVPLIG
-82 TLYNLMITQHDYYN
+82 TLYHLMITEHDYYN

-108 LTAARGVIYDANM
+108 LTATRGVIYDANM

-181 YKVISRK
+181 YKVIKRK

-198 AFVSE
+198 AFISE
-203 NKITGVYLETDL
+203 NSITGVYLETDL

-262 NYGSEMPYTY
+262 NYGSEMLYTY

-278 SDGCSLVTTIDATV
+278 SDGSSLITTIDSTV

-342 YDDAAAALLE
+342 YDDTTALLLE
-352 NERDAALSLPEASD
+352 NERAAALALPEASA
-366 AYKAAIEQYKQDVA
+366 AYEAAIETYKQDVA
-380 SARMAQWRNRCVS
+380 AARMAQWRNRCVS

-401 FKLITLASAIDS
+401 FKLITLASALDS

-424 GGQEKFAG
+424 GGQEKFTG

-442 AGHGAQSTAQALG
+442 AGHGAQTTAQALG

-461 FGHIGLRMGGDIFY
+461 FGHIGLRMGGDTFY
-475 DYLKAFGIMEKTG
+475 DYLKSFGVMEKTG

-506 NPAQYGTSYLITS
+506 DPANYGTSYLITS

-530 QLVRSVAAIV
+530 QLVRAVAAIV

-550 VSEVL
+550 VSEVV
-555 DDDGNMVE
+555 DADGNTVE
-563 RNEKTVLRQVI
+563 KNEKTVLRQVI
-574 SQQTSETMRSLMEQ
+574 SQQTSETMRTLMEQ

-598 KTPGYRVG
+598 QTPGYRVG

-618 DEDGNQVKDK
+618 DENGQQVKDK
-628 IVSFIGVAPIDDP
+628 IVSFVGVAPIDDP

-647 ALDTPAYSQDSE
+647 ALDTPAYSENSE
-659 KYTLHGMY
+659 KYTVHGMY

-693 DYDSEDIRG
+693 DYGSEDIRG
-702 INFTVPDVISMDESE
+702 VNFTVPDVIGMDETE
-717 AAALL
+717 AGELL
-722 AEKTITYRIVGT
+722 AEKTITYRVVGT
-734 GSTVTDQLP
+734 GSVVTDQLP
-743 APGSQ
+743 VAGSQ

-762 KQQTVVE
+762 KQATRVE

-782 YLAANAGLY
+782 YLASNAGLY

-805 AAYQDIEPGT
+805 AAYQDIDPGT

>member
-1 MDRTSQFEIQL
+1 
-12 SNRTGAVFS
+12 
-21 GRPFFEQKGS
+21 
-31 FMAKKIIRLPRTKE
+31 MARKIIRLPRTKE
-45 QKQANRERNERANR
+45 QKQANREQNQRANR
-59 TILSRTLI
+59 TILRRTLV
-67 LMVLCGVIAFVPLIG
+67 LMVLCGIVAFVPLIG
-82 TLYNLMITQHDYYN
+82 TLYHLMITEHDYYN

-108 LTAARGVIYDANM
+108 LTATRGVIYDANM

-139 IAEQMKKPE
+139 IAEQMKQPE

-181 YKVISRK
+181 YKVIKRK

-198 AFVSE
+198 AFISE
-203 NKITGVYLETDL
+203 NSITGVYLETDL
-215 KRYYPNSSLAAQALG
+215 KRYSPNSSLAAQALG

-262 NYGSEMPYTY
+262 NYGSEMLYTY

-278 SDGCSLVTTIDATV
+278 SDGSSLITTIDSTV

-342 YDDAAAALLE
+342 YDDTTALLLE
-352 NERDAALSLPEASD
+352 NERAAALALPEASA
-366 AYKAAIEQYKQDVA
+366 AYEAAIETYKQDVA
-380 SARMAQWRNRCVS
+380 AARMAQWRNRCVS

-401 FKLITLASAIDS
+401 FKLITLASALDS

-424 GGQEKFAG
+424 GGQEKFTG

-442 AGHGAQSTAQALG
+442 AGHGAQTTAQALG

-461 FGHIGLRMGGDIFY
+461 FGHIGLRMGGDTFY
-475 DYLKAFGIMEKTG
+475 DYLKSFGVMEKTG

-506 NPAQYGTSYLITS
+506 DPANYGTSYLITS

-530 QLVRSVAAIV
+530 QLVRAVAAIV

-550 VSEVL
+550 VSEVV
-555 DDDGNMVE
+555 DADGNTVE
-563 RNEKTVLRQVI
+563 KNEKTVLRQVI
-574 SQQTSETMRSLMEQ
+574 SQQTSETMRTLMEQ

-598 KTPGYRVG
+598 RTPGYRVG

-618 DEDGNQVKDK
+618 DENGQQVKDK
-628 IVSFIGVAPIDDP
+628 IVSFVGVAPIDDP

-647 ALDTPAYSQDSE
+647 ALDTPAYSENSE
-659 KYTLHGMY
+659 KYTVHGMY

-693 DYDSEDIRG
+693 DYGSEDIRG
-702 INFTVPDVISMDESE
+702 VNFTVPDVIGMDETE
-717 AAALL
+717 AGELL
-722 AEKTITYRIVGT
+722 AEKTITYRVVGT
-734 GSTVTDQLP
+734 GSVVTDQLP
-743 APGSQ
+743 VAGSQ

-762 KQQTVVE
+762 KQATRVE

-782 YLAANAGLY
+782 YLASNAGLY

-805 AAYQDIEPGT
+805 AAYQDIDPGT

>member
-1 MDRTSQFEIQL
+1 
-12 SNRTGAVFS
+12 
-21 GRPFFEQKGS
+21 
-31 FMAKKIIRLPRTKE
+31 MARKIIRLPRTKE
-45 QKQANRERNERANR
+45 QKQANREQNQRANR
-59 TILSRTLI
+59 TILRRTLV

-82 TLYNLMITQHDYYN
+82 TLYHLMITEHDYYN

-108 LTAARGVIYDANM
+108 LTATRGVIYDANM

-139 IAEQMKKPE
+139 IAEQMKQPE

-181 YKVISRK
+181 YKVIKRK

-198 AFVSE
+198 AFISE
-203 NKITGVYLETDL
+203 NSITGVYLETDL

-262 NYGSEMPYTY
+262 NYGSEMLYTY

-278 SDGCSLVTTIDATV
+278 SDGSSLITTIDSTV

-342 YDDAAAALLE
+342 YDDTTALLLE
-352 NERDAALSLPEASD
+352 NERAAALALPEASA
-366 AYKAAIEQYKQDVA
+366 AYEAAIETYKQDVA
-380 SARMAQWRNRCVS
+380 AARMAQWRNRCVS

-424 GGQEKFAG
+424 GGQEKFTG

-442 AGHGAQSTAQALG
+442 AGHGAQTTAQALG

-461 FGHIGLRMGGDIFY
+461 FGHIGLRMGGDTFY
-475 DYLKAFGIMEKTG
+475 DYLKSFGVMEKTG

-506 NPAQYGTSYLITS
+506 DPANYGTSYLITS

-530 QLVRSVAAIV
+530 QLVRAVAAIV

-550 VSEVL
+550 VSEVV
-555 DDDGNMVE
+555 DADGNTVE
-563 RNEKTVLRQVI
+563 KNEKTVLRQVI
-574 SQQTSETMRSLMEQ
+574 SQQTSETMRTLMEQ

-598 KTPGYRVG
+598 RTPGYRVG

-618 DEDGNQVKDK
+618 DENGQQVKDK
-628 IVSFIGVAPIDDP
+628 IVSFVGVAPIDDP

-647 ALDTPAYSQDSE
+647 ALDTPAYSENSE
-659 KYTLHGMY
+659 KYTVHGMY

-693 DYDSEDIRG
+693 DYGSEDIRG
-702 INFTVPDVISMDESE
+702 VNFTVPDVIGMDETE
-717 AAALL
+717 AGELL
-722 AEKTITYRIVGT
+722 AEKTITYRVVGS
-734 GSTVTDQLP
+734 GSVVTDQLP
-743 APGSQ
+743 VAGSQ

-762 KQQTVVE
+762 KQATRVE

-782 YLAANAGLY
+782 YLASNAGLY

-805 AAYQDIEPGT
+805 AAYQDIDPGT

>member
-1 MDRTSQFEIQL
+1 
-12 SNRTGAVFS
+12 
-21 GRPFFEQKGS
+21 
-31 FMAKKIIRLPRTKE
+31 MAKKIIRLPRTKE

-198 AFVSE
+198 AFISE

-262 NYGSEMPYTY
+262 NYGSEMLYTY

-278 SDGCSLVTTIDATV
+278 SDGSSLITTIDSTV

-342 YDDAAAALLE
+342 YDDTTALLLE
-352 NERDAALSLPEASD
+352 NERAAALALPEASA
-366 AYKAAIEQYKQDVA
+366 AYEAAIETYKQDVA
-380 SARMAQWRNRCVS
+380 AARMAQWRNRCVS

-401 FKLITLASAIDS
+401 FKLITLASALDS

-424 GGQEKFAG
+424 GGQEKFTG

-442 AGHGAQSTAQALG
+442 AGHGAQTTAQALG

-461 FGHIGLRMGGDIFY
+461 FGHIGLRMGGDTFY
-475 DYLKAFGIMEKTG
+475 DYLKSFGVMEKTG

-506 NPAQYGTSYLITS
+506 DPANYGTSYLITS

-530 QLVRSVAAIV
+530 QLVRAVAAIV

-550 VSEVL
+550 VSEVV
-555 DDDGNMVE
+555 DADGNTVE
-563 RNEKTVLRQVI
+563 KNEKTVLRQVI
-574 SQQTSETMRSLMEQ
+574 SQQTSETMRTLMEQ

-598 KTPGYRVG
+598 RTPGYRVG

-618 DEDGNQVKDK
+618 DENGQQVKDK
-628 IVSFIGVAPIDDP
+628 IVSFVGVAPIDDP

-647 ALDTPAYSQDSE
+647 ALDTPAYSENSE
-659 KYTLHGMY
+659 KYTVHGMY

-693 DYDSEDIRG
+693 DYGSEDIRG
-702 INFTVPDVISMDESE
+702 VNFTVPDVIGMDETE
-717 AAALL
+717 AGELL
-722 AEKTITYRIVGT
+722 AEKTITYRVVGT
-734 GSTVTDQLP
+734 GSVVTDQLP
-743 APGSQ
+743 VAGSQ

-762 KQQTVVE
+762 KQATRVE

-782 YLAANAGLY
+782 YLASNAGLY

-805 AAYQDIEPGT
+805 AAYQDIDPGT

>member
-1 MDRTSQFEIQL
+1 
-12 SNRTGAVFS
+12 
-21 GRPFFEQKGS
+21 
-31 FMAKKIIRLPRTKE
+31 MAKKIIRLPRTKE
-45 QKQANRERNERANR
+45 QQQANRERNERANR

-67 LMVLCGVIAFVPLIG
+67 LMILCGVIAFIPLIG

-198 AFVSE
+198 AFISE
-203 NKITGVYLETDL
+203 NSITGVYLETDL

-262 NYGSEMPYTY
+262 NYGSEMLYTY

-278 SDGCSLVTTIDATV
+278 SDGSSLITTIDSTV

-342 YDDAAAALLE
+342 YDDTTALLLE
-352 NERDAALSLPEASD
+352 NERAAALALPEASA
-366 AYKAAIEQYKQDVA
+366 AYEAAIETYKQDVA
-380 SARMAQWRNRCVS
+380 AARMAQWRNRCVS

-401 FKLITLASAIDS
+401 FKLITLASALDS

-424 GGQEKFAG
+424 GGQEKFTG

-442 AGHGAQSTAQALG
+442 AGHGAQTTAQALG

-461 FGHIGLRMGGDIFY
+461 FGHIGLRMGGDTFY
-475 DYLKAFGIMEKTG
+475 DYLKSFGVMEKTG

-506 NPAQYGTSYLITS
+506 DPANYGTSYLITS

-530 QLVRSVAAIV
+530 QLVRAVAAIV

-550 VSEVL
+550 VSEVV
-555 DDDGNMVE
+555 DADGNTVE
-563 RNEKTVLRQVI
+563 KNEKTVLRQVI
-574 SQQTSETMRSLMEQ
+574 SQQTSETMRTLMEQ

-598 KTPGYRVG
+598 QTPGYRVG

-618 DEDGNQVKDK
+618 DENGQQVKDK
-628 IVSFIGVAPIDDP
+628 IVSFVGVAPIDDP

-647 ALDTPAYSQDSE
+647 ALDTPAYSENSE
-659 KYTLHGMY
+659 KYTVHGMY

-693 DYDSEDIRG
+693 DYGSEDIRG
-702 INFTVPDVISMDESE
+702 VNFTVPDVIGMDETE
-717 AAALL
+717 AGELL
-722 AEKTITYRIVGT
+722 AEKTITYRVVGT
-734 GSTVTDQLP
+734 GSVVTDQLP
-743 APGSQ
+743 VAGSQ

-762 KQQTVVE
+762 KQATRVE

-782 YLAANAGLY
+782 YLASNAGLY

-805 AAYQDIEPGT
+805 AAYQDIDPGT

>member
-1 MDRTSQFEIQL
+1 
-12 SNRTGAVFS
+12 
-21 GRPFFEQKGS
+21 
-31 FMAKKIIRLPRTKE
+31 MARKIIRLPRTKE
-45 QKQANRERNERANR
+45 QKQANREQNQRANR
-59 TILSRTLI
+59 TILRRTLV
-67 LMVLCGVIAFVPLIG
+67 LMVLCGIVAFVPLIG
-82 TLYNLMITQHDYYN
+82 TLYHLMITEHDYYN

-108 LTAARGVIYDANM
+108 LTATRGVIYDANM

-139 IAEQMKKPE
+139 IAEQMKQPE

-181 YKVISRK
+181 YKVIKRK

-198 AFVSE
+198 AFISE
-203 NKITGVYLETDL
+203 NSITGVYLETDL

-262 NYGSEMPYTY
+262 NYGSEMLYTY

-278 SDGCSLVTTIDATV
+278 SDGSSLITTIDSTV

-342 YDDAAAALLE
+342 YDDTTALLLE
-352 NERDAALSLPEASD
+352 NERAAALALPEASA
-366 AYKAAIEQYKQDVA
+366 AYEAAIETYKQDVA
-380 SARMAQWRNRCVS
+380 AARMAQWRNRCVS

-401 FKLITLASAIDS
+401 FKLITLASALDS

-424 GGQEKFAG
+424 GGQEKFTG
-432 REQILNCWKS
+432 RKQILNCWKS
-442 AGHGAQSTAQALG
+442 AGHGAQTTAQALG

-461 FGHIGLRMGGDIFY
+461 FGHIGLRMGGDTFY
-475 DYLKAFGIMEKTG
+475 DYLKSFGVMEKTG

-506 NPAQYGTSYLITS
+506 DPANYGRSYLITS

-530 QLVRSVAAIV
+530 QLVRAVAAIV

-550 VSEVL
+550 VSEVV
-555 DDDGNMVE
+555 DADGNTVE
-563 RNEKTVLRQVI
+563 KNEKTVLRQVI
-574 SQQTSETMRSLMEQ
+574 SQQTSETMRTLMEQ

-598 KTPGYRVG
+598 RTPGYRVG

-618 DEDGNQVKDK
+618 DENGQQVKDK
-628 IVSFIGVAPIDDP
+628 IVSFVGVAPIDDP

-647 ALDTPAYSQDSE
+647 ALDTPAYSENSE
-659 KYTLHGMY
+659 KYTVHGMY

-693 DYDSEDIRG
+693 DYGSEDIRG
-702 INFTVPDVISMDESE
+702 VNFTVPDVIGMDETE
-717 AAALL
+717 AGELL
-722 AEKTITYRIVGT
+722 AEKTITYRVVGT
-734 GSTVTDQLP
+734 GSVVTDQLP
-743 APGSQ
+743 VAGSQ

-762 KQQTVVE
+762 KQATRVE

-782 YLAANAGLY
+782 YLASNAGLY

-805 AAYQDIEPGT
+805 AAYQDIDPGT